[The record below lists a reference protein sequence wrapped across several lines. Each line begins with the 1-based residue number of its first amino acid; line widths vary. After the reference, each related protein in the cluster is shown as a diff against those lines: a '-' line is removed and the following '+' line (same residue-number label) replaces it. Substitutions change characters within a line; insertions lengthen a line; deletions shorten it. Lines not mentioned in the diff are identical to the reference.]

1 MTLTM
6 SPAARGYED
15 EEYDAFAVMD
25 AVPLVVSG
33 VSRKGA
39 RFLSI
44 FSAFLGIDSEFVS
57 SQEPPRP

>member
-1 MTLTM
+1 MTLTLLT
-6 SPAARGYED
+6 AERGYED
-15 EEYDAFAVMD
+15 EEYDSFAVMD

-44 FSAFLGIDSEFVS
+44 FSAFLGIDSEFVG
-57 SQEPPRP
+57 SQERPGA

>member
-6 SPAARGYED
+6 TSSARGYED

-57 SQEPPRP
+57 SQEHPPA